1 MSLKSVITRIFFP
14 LKCPLCGELVPLS
27 DEVCS
32 CCRGELRK
40 VSHDY
45 CIHCAADYSKCSCAP
60 DKPQLDSVA
69 AVCYYSGK
77 ARWQIAL
84 FKFAFQK
91 NLASTL
97 SLEMSERAAEV
108 FSNVNFDFVTYVPIS
123 EKSLEKRGF
132 NQSELLAKGVAERL
146 FVPLQKTLLKI
157 KETEF
162 QHTLG
167 EKERLSNLEGAF
179 GLSDNVSVRGKTV
192 LLCDDIKTTGATLK
206 ECSDVLYKNGAEKV
220 CCLVYAVTDYMS
232 DF

>member
-1 MSLKSVITRIFFP
+1 
-14 LKCPLCGELVPLS
+14 
-27 DEVCS
+27 
-32 CCRGELRK
+32 
-40 VSHDY
+40 
-45 CIHCAADYSKCSCAP
+45 
-60 DKPQLDSVA
+60 
-69 AVCYYSGK
+69 
-77 ARWQIAL
+77 
-84 FKFAFQK
+84 
-91 NLASTL
+91 
-97 SLEMSERAAEV
+97 MSERAAEA
-108 FSNVNFDFVTYVPIS
+108 FSNVNFDLVTYVPIS